1 MAAQF
6 IVNTG
11 SIALTAAANKTILEL
26 PTGAS
31 FWALIYAVELSFSAT
46 AAGSCTAT
54 WGTFTTTG
62 TGTTVTAGKVG
73 VDRSLAAIM
82 GTVKIADTV
91 EPSGFAAS
99 VDMPSIV
106 IPLPGMYSIIY
117 PQGRELY
124 RPISANTCLRVNST
138 LACNVFL
145 TVLFEQ

>member
-6 IVNTG
+6 IVPTG
-11 SIALTAAANKTILEL
+11 SIALTAAANKTILEF
-26 PTGAS
+26 PTGSSMPAV
-31 FWALIYAVELSFSAT
+31 LYAVELSFSAQ

-73 VDRSLAAIM
+73 MDRSFAAVM
-82 GTVKIADTV
+82 GTIKIADTV
-91 EPSGFAAS
+91 EPSGFAAAT
-99 VDMPSIV
+99 DMPSLV

-124 RPISANTCLRVNST
+124 RPVSINTCLRVNST
-138 LACNVFL
+138 LACNVFMTL
-145 TVLFEQ
+145 LFEQ

>member
-6 IVNTG
+6 IVKSDT
-11 SIALTAAANKTILEL
+11 IALTAAANKTILEF

-31 FWALIYAVELSFSAT
+31 MWALIYAVEVSFSAS
-46 AAGSCTAT
+46 AAGSATVT

-62 TGTTVTAGKVG
+62 TGTTVTPGKVG
-73 VDRSLAAIM
+73 VDRSLAAIL

-91 EPSGFAAS
+91 EPSGFAAAT
-99 VDMPSIV
+99 DMPSAV

-124 RPISANTCLRVNST
+124 RPISTNTCLRVNST